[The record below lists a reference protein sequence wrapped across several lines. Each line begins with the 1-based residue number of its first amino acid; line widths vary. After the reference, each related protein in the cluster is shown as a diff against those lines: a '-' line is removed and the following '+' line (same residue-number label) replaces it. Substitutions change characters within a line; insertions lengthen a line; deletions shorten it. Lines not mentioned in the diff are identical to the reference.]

1 MVAMLCINVGINV
14 LLLYNTHVHIA
25 LGLVIILLC
34 DFVFQPSRERK
45 DMRYIMRSQIG
56 SGNEKEIEIATGI
69 GRGTET
75 ERGRGMKDG
84 TETEGSQGEMT

>member
-1 MVAMLCINVGINV
+1 MDICYYTILMLN
-14 LLLYNTHVHIA
+14 VHIA
-25 LGLVIILLC
+25 LGLVIILPC
-34 DFVFQPSRERK
+34 DFVFQLRQERK
-45 DMRYIMRSQIG
+45 DMKHIMRSQIE

-75 ERGRGMKDG
+75 ERETKDG